1 MIIIIILIASITRNV
16 PDDCRLDRSKSMYV
30 SYLFDE
36 YPTTLPAL
44 LLQNINVATFS
55 FKNIFYSCLSLSML
69 MYYPEIFRSM
79 MENIKYTFSS
89 NFHFLKRKVNW
100 LIKFWHWLEI
110 LDVATLMSS
119 QQNRIYN
126 TTHSYLYIKT
136 KLFVCQ
142 YIYIKLNDTL
152 FFFGF
157 LSFISRTLCCV

>member
-1 MIIIIILIASITRNV
+1 
-16 PDDCRLDRSKSMYV
+16 MYQTTV
-30 SYLFDE
+30 DWIRANPCMHPIYLMN
-36 YPTTLPAL
+36 THLHCLLPAL

-126 TTHSYLYIKT
+126 TTHSYLCIKT
-136 KLFVCQ
+136 KLLVCK
-142 YIYIKLNDTL
+142 YIYFKLNN
-152 FFFGF
+152 
-157 LSFISRTLCCV
+157 I